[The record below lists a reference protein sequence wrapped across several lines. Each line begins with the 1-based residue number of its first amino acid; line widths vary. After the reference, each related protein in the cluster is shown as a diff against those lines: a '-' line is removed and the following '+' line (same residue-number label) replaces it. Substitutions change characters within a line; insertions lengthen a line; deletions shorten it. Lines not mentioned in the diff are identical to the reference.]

1 MANFFKNNKLPR
13 AQGVAVFLQ
22 KSLFSR
28 HSFPGQGP
36 EVFRREN
43 KIMILP
49 VSLAALFFGFAA
61 PVLAAE
67 LVVDFETTPLFKE
80 GNFLPGNNVSR
91 RVTVTNN
98 DTANHPIDMKFYG
111 VSDPDGLAAQFTF
124 TIKDGATVVYG
135 GKLSDAMAADEI
147 RLSDSLPFVSGSNTA
162 DYDFIV
168 AFNEVGG
175 NDYQGKTM
183 EFNLCVG
190 FHGDKDCIGDSEEES
205 QNGGGGMTLTSI
217 SGGGRGGDR
226 APLSL
231 KYFDYEVKTYCL
243 GDGTAMAMFSW
254 KTDAPATGRAL
265 HAPANSA
272 KFDPALPDFGYQAT
286 KWETKPVTEH
296 TAFAFGLFPVQTYD
310 WRLDMTAANSRRV
323 TTQSLG
329 TFTAPACVLGAS
341 DEKDIIE
348 DVMGV
353 STGVLGEMTDEEIK
367 RFMADLRAQN
377 QNSDD
382 DQSGNKIAAASFVS
396 TALAAPVSEAQNS
409 SQNSTT
415 ANYGA
420 ITVFALLAMGLVGW
434 FLAKRLNR

>member
-1 MANFFKNNKLPR
+1 MLAAAVGFFGFGGLAMAQTPTGGIEVGYERTPLFDDANLVPGDSVSRWVTVKNSDSAPRAVSMQFYDTDKGGFGLLGKNLASQFNFEIKKNGASVYSNKLD
-13 AQGVAVFLQ
+13 AAFDE
-22 KSLFSR
+22 SEIAINS
-28 HSFPGQGP
+28 
-36 EVFRREN
+36 
-43 KIMILP
+43 
-49 VSLAALFFGFAA
+49 SLAAG
-61 PVLAAE
+61 
-67 LVVDFETTPLFKE
+67 
-80 GNFLPGNNVSR
+80 
-91 RVTVTNN
+91 
-98 DTANHPIDMKFYG
+98 
-111 VSDPDGLAAQFTF
+111 
-124 TIKDGATVVYG
+124 
-135 GKLSDAMAADEI
+135 ADEK
-147 RLSDSLPFVSGSNTA
+147 
-162 DYDFIV
+162 YDFILSFDT
-168 AFNEVGG
+168 AAG
-175 NDYQGKTM
+175 NDYQDKQLS
-183 EFNLCVG
+183 FSICVG
-190 FHGDKDCIGDSEEES
+190 FAGDNFCVSDNEEES

-231 KYFDYEVKTYCL
+231 KYFDYEVKSYCL

-286 KWETKPVTEH
+286 RWETKPVTDH
-296 TAFAFGLFPVQTYD
+296 MAFAFGLFPVQTYD

>member
-1 MANFFKNNKLPR
+1 MLAAAVGFFGFGGLAMAQTPTGGIEVGYERTPLFDDANLAPGDSVSRWVTVKNSDSAPRAVSMRFYDTDKGGFGLLGKNLASQFNFEIKKNGVSVYSNKLD
-13 AQGVAVFLQ
+13 AAFDE
-22 KSLFSR
+22 SEIAINS
-28 HSFPGQGP
+28 
-36 EVFRREN
+36 
-43 KIMILP
+43 
-49 VSLAALFFGFAA
+49 SLAAG
-61 PVLAAE
+61 
-67 LVVDFETTPLFKE
+67 
-80 GNFLPGNNVSR
+80 
-91 RVTVTNN
+91 
-98 DTANHPIDMKFYG
+98 
-111 VSDPDGLAAQFTF
+111 
-124 TIKDGATVVYG
+124 
-135 GKLSDAMAADEI
+135 ADEK
-147 RLSDSLPFVSGSNTA
+147 
-162 DYDFIV
+162 YDFILSFDT
-168 AFNEVGG
+168 AAG
-175 NDYQGKTM
+175 NDYQDKQLS
-183 EFNLCVG
+183 FSICVG
-190 FHGDKDCIGDSEEES
+190 FAGDNFCVSDSGEES

-254 KTDAPATGRAL
+254 KTDAPATARAL

-272 KFDPALPDFGYQAT
+272 KFDPALPDFGYRAT
-286 KWETKPVTEH
+286 RWETKPVTDH
-296 TAFAFGLFPVQTYD
+296 MAFVFGLFPVQTYD

-353 STGVLGEMTDEEIK
+353 STGVLGEMSDEEIAQ
-367 RFMADLRAQN
+367 FMADLRAEN
-377 QNSDD
+377 QNSDN
-382 DQSGNKIAAASFVS
+382 DQSGNKIAAATFAPA
-396 TALAAPVSEAQNS
+396 ALAAPVSEAQNS

>member
-1 MANFFKNNKLPR
+1 MPAAGQAETLAAKEMPGKDKKTMAKIFQLKLISAICAAMVTVGIFGFGSFALAQTPTGGIEVGYERTPLFDDANLAPGDSVSRAVTVKNSDSAPR
-13 AQGVAVFLQ
+13 AVSMQFYDTDKGGFGLLGQNLASQ
-22 KSLFSR
+22 FSFEIKKNGA
-28 HSFPGQGP
+28 SVYSEKLDAAFD
-36 EVFRREN
+36 ESEIAMN
-43 KIMILP
+43 S
-49 VSLAALFFGFAA
+49 SLAAG
-61 PVLAAE
+61 
-67 LVVDFETTPLFKE
+67 
-80 GNFLPGNNVSR
+80 
-91 RVTVTNN
+91 
-98 DTANHPIDMKFYG
+98 
-111 VSDPDGLAAQFTF
+111 
-124 TIKDGATVVYG
+124 
-135 GKLSDAMAADEI
+135 ADEK
-147 RLSDSLPFVSGSNTA
+147 
-162 DYDFIV
+162 YDFILSFDT
-168 AFNEVGG
+168 AAG
-175 NDYQGKTM
+175 NDYQDKQLS
-183 EFNLCVG
+183 FSICVG
-190 FHGDKDCIGDSEEES
+190 FAGDNFCVSDSEEES
-205 QNGGGGMTLTSI
+205 QNSGGGMTLTSI
-217 SGGGRGGDR
+217 SGGGIGGDR
-226 APLSL
+226 AVVPL

-382 DQSGNKIAAASFVS
+382 DQSGNKIAVATFAPA
-396 TALAAPVSEAQNS
+396 ALAASNAPAPAS
-409 SQNSTT
+409 SQNS
-415 ANYGA
+415 ANNSGA
-420 ITVFALLAMGLVGW
+420 LIAFALFVVAVFAGR
-434 FLAKRLNR
+434 FLAKHLTR